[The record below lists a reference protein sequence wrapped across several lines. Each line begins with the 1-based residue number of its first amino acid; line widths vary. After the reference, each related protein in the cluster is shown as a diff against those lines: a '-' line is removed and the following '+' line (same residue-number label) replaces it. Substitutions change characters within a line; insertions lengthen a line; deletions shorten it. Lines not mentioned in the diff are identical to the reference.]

1 MNVKQ
6 LIEYLE
12 KIENKEQEVFVSDD
26 EFDIKSKLSIGIEIK
41 STTEPETYKSGVYLI
56 F

>member
-6 LIEYLE
+6 LIDYLE
-12 KIENKEQEVFVSDD
+12 KIENKEQEVFVSND
-26 EFDIKSKLSIGIEIK
+26 EFDIKARLSISVEIK